1 MKKEWTFLAQLTGN
15 KAITVE
21 KVRIDEDNVAIEGSF
36 DLPPLSKLSFDEQ
49 VFVAV
54 FVKCH
59 GSIKEME
66 KHFGVSYPTIKN
78 RLNRIGAQLDFVEVE
93 ETSHKASPIDLLEQ
107 GELTV
112 EETIRLLEKGDKN
125 A

>member
-1 MKKEWTFLAQLTGN
+1 MKKEWTYLAQLTGN

-93 ETSHKASPIDLLEQ
+93 ETSHKASPLDLLEQ

-112 EETIRLLEKGDKN
+112 EETVKLLEKGDKN

>member
-66 KHFGVSYPTIKN
+66 KHFGVSYPAIKN

-112 EETIRLLEKGDKN
+112 EETIKLLEKGDKN